1 MPSKGEDGE
10 EIEFL
15 PYINRHKFVHE
26 YFFRG
31 QIVDKSP
38 FVDKKRSE
46 KPYFLRVKRHTV
58 SMCVVNGNISTG

>member
-1 MPSKGEDGE
+1 MPGKGEDGE
-10 EIEFL
+10 KIEFL

-38 FVDKKRSE
+38 FADKKRNKKALFSA
-46 KPYFLRVKRHTV
+46 
-58 SMCVVNGNISTG
+58 G